1 MNVSIDRSLAA
12 IYAAAPAKLRR
23 GALRLALAL
32 AAVATPAVAESP
44 ADLLFEGGAVY
55 TVDAARSWA
64 TAVAVRDGRIVYVG
78 DDAGARAFVGPHT
91 RRVDLAGKMLLPGFH
106 DSHVHLASGGYEL
119 LLCDLNESESAEEV
133 IARVERCA
141 AERPGDGW
149 LRGGGWDL
157 PLFPGGNPDKRVLDR
172 IAPGRPVYMES
183 ADGHTTWVNSRALAL
198 AGITAATPDP
208 PNGRI
213 ERDPT
218 TGEPTG
224 TLRETAGDLVENLLP
239 DPTPEETRRGL
250 ELAIERAH
258 RYGLV
263 GALEAT
269 ARRERLEA
277 FRDLDRAGRL
287 GLLVTAALRV
297 DPARGPEQVGELA
310 ALRDEDWGPH
320 VRATAAKLYADGV
333 LEAQT
338 GALYEPYVGRGGDRG
353 ELIWN
358 EERLAAITTAL
369 DKAGLQI
376 HVHAIGD
383 RAIGATFDALEAVA
397 RANGP
402 RDRRPALTHIQLFAP
417 GDVDR
422 FRRLGAAASFQAL
435 WAYEDTYIKD
445 LTVPFLGPE
454 RSARLYPIGS
464 VLRAGGI
471 VAGGSD
477 WSVSTMNPLPAIEV
491 AITRRSP
498 DADAGPAWLPDE
510 RADLPS
516 MLAAYTIGSAWASF
530 RERETGSIEVG
541 KRADL
546 VVLDRNL
553 FEIPATDISDARVL
567 LTLFAGAEVFRDPSF
582 EVPHE

>member
-1 MNVSIDRSLAA
+1 MNVSIDRSLARS
-12 IYAAAPAKLRR
+12 YAAAPTGLRR
-23 GALRLALAL
+23 TAVAATLALG
-32 AAVATPAVAESP
+32 AAVAPAGAAET
-44 ADLLFEGGAVY
+44 ADLLFVGGAVY

-64 TAVAVRDGRIVYVG
+64 SAVAVSDGRIIYVG
-78 DDAGARAFVGPHT
+78 DDAGARTFAGAST
-91 RRVDLAGKMLLPGFH
+91 RVVELGGKMLLPGFH

-119 LLCDLNESESAEEV
+119 LLCDLNESKSADEV
-133 IARVERCA
+133 VARIERCA

-149 LRGGGWDL
+149 LRGGGWEL
-157 PLFPGGNPDKRVLDR
+157 PIFPGGNPHKSVLDR
-172 IAPGRPVYMES
+172 IAPDRPVYMES
-183 ADGHTTWVNSRALAL
+183 SDGHTTWVNSQALAL

-213 ERDPT
+213 ERDPA

-224 TLRETAGDLVENLLP
+224 TLRETAGDLVEALLP
-239 DPTPEETRRGL
+239 DPTPDEIRRGL
-250 ELAIERAH
+250 ELGIARAH
-258 RYGLV
+258 RYGVV

-269 ARRERLEA
+269 AHRARLEA

-287 GLLVTAALRV
+287 GMHVTAALRV
-297 DPARGPEQVGELA
+297 DPERGPEQVAELA
-310 ALRDEDWGPH
+310 ALRDADWGPH
-320 VRATAAKLYADGV
+320 VRATAAKLYVDGV

-353 ELIWN
+353 ELIWS
-358 EERLAAITTAL
+358 EARLREIAIAL
-369 DKAGLQI
+369 DRAGLQI

-383 RAIGATFDALEAVA
+383 RAIGVTFDALEAVA
-397 RANGP
+397 AANGR

-422 FRRLGAAASFQAL
+422 FRELGAAASFQAL
-435 WAYEDTYIKD
+435 WAYEDAFIRD

-464 VLRAGGI
+464 VVRAGGI

-477 WSVSTMNPLPAIEV
+477 WSVSTINPLPAIEV

-498 DADAGPAWLPDE
+498 DAEAGPAWLPDE
-510 RADLPS
+510 RTDLPT

-530 RERETGSIEVG
+530 RERETGSIEAG

-553 FEIPATDISDARVL
+553 FDVPVAEISDAKVL
-567 LTLFAGAEVFRDPSF
+567 LTLFGGDEVYRDPSF
-582 EVPHE
+582 EVPHG